1 MWSRT
6 TSAIERA
13 LWRTEA
19 TRAEKSCTP
28 PTNTLPARIQS
39 SAGSQPKGE
48 VHPLALELLAAQGL
62 PTQGLRSKSWDEF
75 ERPGAPK
82 MDFIFTVCDNAAA
95 ETCPVWPGHPM
106 TAHWGLPDPAGVEGP
121 IEVRRKA
128 FRDTLIAMQSR
139 LRLFTSL
146 PISKLDR
153 LRLKRELDMIGTSQP
168 ADA

>member
-1 MWSRT
+1 MST
-6 TSAIERA
+6 PLQILFLCTGNSARSILAESA
-13 LWRTEA
+13 LNRMGEG
-19 TRAEKSCTP
+19 RFVGH
-28 PTNTLPARIQS
+28 

-48 VHPLALELLAAQGL
+48 VHPLALELLAAQGF
-62 PTQGLRSKSWDEF
+62 PTAGLRSKSWDEF

-106 TAHWGLPDPAGVEGP
+106 TAHWGLPDPAGVDGP

-146 PISKLDR
+146 PIAKLDR
-153 LRLKRELDMIGTSQP
+153 LRLERELDMIGKSQP

>member
-1 MWSRT
+1 M
-6 TSAIERA
+6 SAPFNVLFLCTGNSARSILAESA
-13 LWRTEA
+13 LNRMGEG
-19 TRAEKSCTP
+19 RFVGH
-28 PTNTLPARIQS
+28 

-48 VHPLALELLAAQGL
+48 VHPLALELLAAQCF

-146 PISKLDR
+146 PIAKLDR
-153 LRLKRELDMIGTSQP
+153 LRLERELDMIGKSQP